1 MPCSDN
7 EARSYLDDW
16 RTQQFIKDEK
26 KLNSEIKKLE
36 KELNKSKTQAQKE
49 LEDQI
54 KKLNQDN
61 INLAKRLN
69 KTTELLC
76 GATFKMFTYDQ
87 ENHEKYLK
95 GLWDKNDLEKPD
107 PILKHGTKLHQWFL
121 EHTEDDANR
130 MKEELDKIRNHKGRT
145 LQSIIKWYNGLDDKE
160 KWVFETH
167 KNFKGIKL
175 HTYNKH

>member
-1 MPCSDN
+1 MPCQDL
-7 EARSYLDDW
+7 EARNYLDDH
-16 RTQQFIKDEK
+16 RTQSLMKETRDLEKTVNDLQK
-26 KLNSEIKKLE
+26 KLK
-36 KELNKSKTQAQKE
+36 KSKSKVEIE

-61 INLAKRLN
+61 INLAKKLN

-95 GLWDKNDLEKPD
+95 GLLEKNDLEKPKS
-107 PILKHGTKLHQWFL
+107 ILKHGTKLHQWFL

-130 MKEELDKIRNHKGRT
+130 MKEELDKIMNHKGKT
-145 LQSIIKWYNGLDDKE
+145 LQNIRLIILL
-160 KWVFETH
+160 F
-167 KNFKGIKL
+167 IL
-175 HTYNKH
+175 I

>member
-26 KLNSEIKKLE
+26 KLNGEIKKLE

-95 GLWDKNDLEKPD
+95 GLLEKNDLEKPKS
-107 PILKHGTKLHQWFL
+107 ILKHGTKLHQWFPSHDHYSLSSKPLYHLIILCKVLPLWLRILSNSSFIL
-121 EHTEDDANR
+121 EASSSVCS
-130 MKEELDKIRNHKGRT
+130 RNH
-145 LQSIIKWYNGLDDKE
+145 
-160 KWVFETH
+160 
-167 KNFKGIKL
+167 
-175 HTYNKH
+175 